1 MVLMANRYVLP
12 AAISYQRDVAQSVSA
27 VKEAGGKSPESRKLL
42 DQVTKLT
49 DELKRRTDKL
59 QKALEHEN
67 DDAVSHAKH
76 FRDSIIPAMTAVRET
91 ADDLECI
98 VPHETWPLATYRE
111 MLFIK

>member
-1 MVLMANRYVLP
+1 
-12 AAISYQRDVAQSVSA
+12 
-27 VKEAGGKSPESRKLL
+27 
-42 DQVTKLT
+42 
-49 DELKRRTDKL
+49 
-59 QKALEHEN
+59 
-67 DDAVSHAKH
+67 VSHAKH